1 MTKTGK
7 EDGER
12 TVGTRRSP
20 MGNHGQ
26 ESAVMVQETLG
37 AATEARSRSAAG
49 LDDHHRRMLATARDR
64 LDRLFLEAVGS
75 RFYGRVAI
83 EVSFE
88 NGRPLA
94 IRLRIEEVD
103 K

>member
-1 MTKTGK
+1 MTKSGK
-7 EDGER
+7 DDRSGETR
-12 TVGTRRSP
+12 RPSSGTQGPEPAVTTQETHPSDSGTRTR
-20 MGNHGQ
+20 
-26 ESAVMVQETLG
+26 TI
-37 AATEARSRSAAG
+37 TG
-49 LDDHHRRMLATARDR
+49 LDDHHRRMLATAHDR
-64 LDRLFLEAVGS
+64 LEKLFLEAVGS

-94 IRLRIEEVD
+94 IRRQIEGVD